1 MGAAKIILFAGVK
14 YLHLFHKMDEYLFS
28 YGTLQDEAVQLATF
42 GRRLSGE
49 PEVLAGFRIDHL
61 KIEDEAV
68 IAASGLRYHLIIS
81 PSGNSQDVVTGTGF
95 NVSHAELLQ
104 ADAYEAEDY
113 QRVRVDLKSGRRA
126 WVYTRK
132 ND

>member
-1 MGAAKIILFAGVK
+1 
-14 YLHLFHKMDEYLFS
+14 MDEYLFS

-49 PEVLAGFRIDHL
+49 PEVLEGFRIDQL
-61 KIEDEAV
+61 KIEDEEV

-81 PSGNSQDVVTGTGF
+81 PSGRAEDVVTGTGF
-95 NVSHAELLQ
+95 IVTHAELLQ
-104 ADAYEAEDY
+104 ADAYEVDDY
-113 QRVRVDLKSGRRA
+113 KRVEVSLKSGRGA

-132 ND
+132 DD